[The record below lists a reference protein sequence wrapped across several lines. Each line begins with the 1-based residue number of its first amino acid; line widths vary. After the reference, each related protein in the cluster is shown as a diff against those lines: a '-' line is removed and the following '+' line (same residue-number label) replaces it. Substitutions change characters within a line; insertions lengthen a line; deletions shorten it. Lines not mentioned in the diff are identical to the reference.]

1 MTNEQLLDTYFQR
14 VNGLNN
20 SFQGYSN
27 ISPEDWV
34 KKIDEVK
41 EKILERMNDKE
52 DIKKQVMKI
61 LSDSSLGYRT
71 EGEHRCM
78 ESYVGRAIRAVSEL

>member
-14 VNGLNN
+14 ITGLNN

-27 ISPEDWV
+27 ISSEEWV
-34 KKIDEVK
+34 KKIEEVR
-41 EKILERMNDKE
+41 EEILKKMTNKE
-52 DIKKQVMKI
+52 DIKIQVMKI

-78 ESYVGRAIRAVSEL
+78 ESYVGRATRAVKDL